1 MDTPILNLNSL
12 TTYIHIVHLAARQLR
27 PQTHEKNEFEQSQMV
42 SFQPSSL
49 ITAPF
54 SESLRDI
61 VKISDRRG
69 MREATTE
76 NAMSYICPAAA
87 FHQLFCRN
95 VH

>member
-1 MDTPILNLNSL
+1 
-12 TTYIHIVHLAARQLR
+12 
-27 PQTHEKNEFEQSQMV
+27 MV

-54 SESLRDI
+54 SESLGDI
-61 VKISDRRG
+61 VKISEGRG
-69 MREATTE
+69 MKEATTE
-76 NAMSYICPAAA
+76 NAMSYIYPAAA

>member
-1 MDTPILNLNSL
+1 
-12 TTYIHIVHLAARQLR
+12 
-27 PQTHEKNEFEQSQMV
+27 MV

-54 SESLRDI
+54 SESLGDI
-61 VKISDRRG
+61 VKISEGRG
-69 MREATTE
+69 MKEATTE
-76 NAMSYICPAAA
+76 NDMSYIYPAAA